1 MRCRLRNQ
9 PGDIDRRAG
18 AARKLSD
25 PMPSRSTETLFRLAI
40 DLDGA
45 AQEIDD
51 PNVRQITAKT

>member
-1 MRCRLRNQ
+1 
-9 PGDIDRRAG
+9 
-18 AARKLSD
+18 
-25 PMPSRSTETLFRLAI
+25 MPSRSTETLFRLAI